1 MGSDWTFL
9 CVNRDMD
16 SISVVNPVSGAV
28 LHELKPYSASD
39 VAFEFV
45 EAKKLQPAWH
55 ELGARAR
62 AKIAA
67 KYADLVI
74 QNQER
79 LMDQL
84 QLETGKS
91 RSHAFEE
98 ITGGV
103 AAISYYAKVSPGLL
117 KRKKV
122 RAGVPLMLTA
132 YVEPAPVGVV
142 GIITPWNYPLAL
154 TLMDVLPA
162 LMAGNAVVQKADNQT
177 SKTVLALRDL
187 AVEAGI
193 PAGVWRVVYGD
204 PAEVGNAVT
213 DNADYVAFTGSTP
226 TGKLVAERAAKR
238 LIGYSLELG
247 GKNPMIVM
255 PGADLEKAAEIAIGS
270 AFGNAG
276 QLCVSIERLYVPNHA
291 LKEFEQVLKRRV
303 ESLTLG
309 TSNEFKFDLG
319 ALTSKAQV
327 ERVDGFIQRA
337 LAEGARVV
345 TGGKPA
351 TEIGPTFYPPTVLAD
366 LPLGAEILHK
376 EVFGPVIAL
385 VGYSSLDEA
394 VELAN
399 ATEFGLNASVVG
411 DPRAALKLA
420 SRLMAGSVNINE
432 GYRATMASMAAPMG
446 GMKQSG
452 MGRRS
457 GPGGLLRFTET
468 RTIGVANRLP
478 IGLPNR
484 AKDFKK
490 MAPLMTMLAKV
501 MGKI

>member
-1 MGSDWTFL
+1 M
-9 CVNRDMD
+9 NA
-16 SISVVNPVSGAV
+16 ISVINPVNGEV
-28 LHELKPYSASD
+28 LHELNPYSATD
-39 VAFEFV
+39 VALEFV
-45 EAKKLQPAWH
+45 EAKKQQPAWND
-55 ELGARAR
+55 LGAKTR

-67 KYADLVI
+67 KFADLVI
-74 QNQER
+74 ENQDA

-103 AAISYYAKVSPGLL
+103 AAISYYAKVAPKLL

-122 RAGVPLMLTA
+122 RAGVPLMLSA

-154 TLMDVLPA
+154 SLMDVVPA

-187 AVEAGI
+187 AKK
-193 PAGVWRVVYGD
+193 AGVPSGIWRVVYGD

-255 PGADLEKAAEIAIGS
+255 PGADLEKAAEIAVGS

-276 QLCVSIERLYVPNHA
+276 QLCVSIERVYVPNHA
-291 LKEFEQVLKRRV
+291 LAQFEEILKRRV

-319 ALTSKAQV
+319 ALTSAAQV
-327 ERVDGFIQRA
+327 SRVDGFIQRA
-337 LAEGARVV
+337 IQEGARVV
-345 TGGKPA
+345 TGGKAAP
-351 TEIGPTFYPPTVLAD
+351 EIGATFYLPTVLAD
-366 LPLGAEILHK
+366 LPVGAEILHK

-385 VGYSSLDEA
+385 VGYNSLDEA

-399 ATEFGLNASVVG
+399 ATEYGLNASIVG
-411 DPRAALKLA
+411 DTKTALKLA
-420 SRLMAGSVNINE
+420 SKLMAGSVNINE

-457 GPGGLLRFTET
+457 GPGGLLRYTET
-468 RTIGVANRLP
+468 RTIGVANPMP

-490 MAPLMTMLAKV
+490 MAPLMTALARV
-501 MGKI
+501 MGKL

>member
-1 MGSDWTFL
+1 M
-9 CVNRDMD
+9 N
-16 SISVVNPVSGAV
+16 SISVINPVTGQE
-28 LHELKPYSASD
+28 LHSLVSQSASD
-39 VAFEFV
+39 VALQFA
-45 EAKKLQPAWH
+45 EARALQPSWDA
-55 ELGARAR
+55 LGARSR
-62 AKIAA
+62 AKIASRL
-67 KYADLVI
+67 ADLLI
-74 QNQER
+74 ENQEQ

-98 ITGGV
+98 ITGALGS
-103 AAISYYAKVSPGLL
+103 ISYYAKVAPKLMRRTRV
-117 KRKKV
+117 K
-122 RAGVPLMLTA
+122 AGVPVMLSA
-132 YVEPAPVGVV
+132 YTEPQAVGVV

-154 TLMDVLPA
+154 TMMDVIPA
-162 LMAGNAVVQKADNQT
+162 LLAGNAVVQKADNQT
-177 SKTVLALRDL
+177 AKTVLFARDL
-187 AVEAGI
+187 AVK
-193 PAGVWRVVYGD
+193 AGVPEGIWRVVYGE

-226 TGKLVAERAAKR
+226 TGKIVAERAARR
-238 LIGYSLELG
+238 LVGYSLELG

-255 PGADLEKAAEIAIGS
+255 PGADLDKAAEIAVGS
-270 AFGNAG
+270 AFGNSG
-276 QLCVSIERLYVPNHA
+276 QLCVSIERIYVPGHA
-291 LKEFEQVLKRRV
+291 MAQFEQILKSRV

-309 TSNEFKFDLG
+309 DSRKFEFDLG
-319 ALTSKAQV
+319 ALSSKAQLD
-327 ERVDGFIQRA
+327 RVSGFIERA
-337 LAEGARVV
+337 KAEGARVV
-345 TGGKPA
+345 TGGEPRP
-351 TEIGPTFYPPTVLAD
+351 EIGPNFYAPTVLAD

-385 VGYSSLDEA
+385 VAYSSLDEA

-399 ATEFGLNASVVG
+399 ATEFGLNASIVG
-411 DPRAALKLA
+411 DPKKALSLA

-484 AKDFKK
+484 AKDFRK
-490 MAPLMTMLAKV
+490 MAPLMTKLARL
-501 MGKI
+501 MGKL

>member
-1 MGSDWTFL
+1 
-9 CVNRDMD
+9 MD
-16 SISVVNPVSGAV
+16 NISVVDPVTGLE
-28 LHELKPYSASD
+28 LHSLEPFSASQ
-39 VAFEFV
+39 VAIEF
-45 EAKKLQPAWH
+45 ADARLQQPGWDA
-55 ELGARAR
+55 LGARRR
-62 AKIAA
+62 AAIAA
-67 KYADLVI
+67 KLADLLI
-74 QNQER
+74 ENQSEV
-79 LMDQL
+79 MDQL

-98 ITGGV
+98 ITGALG
-103 AAISYYAKVSPGLL
+103 AISYYAKVAPKLMRRS
-117 KRKKV
+117 KV
-122 RAGVPLMLTA
+122 KAGVPVMLSA
-132 YVEPAPVGVV
+132 YTEPQAVGVV

-154 TLMDVLPA
+154 TMMDVIPA
-162 LMAGNAVVQKADNQT
+162 LLAGNAVVQKADNQT
-177 SKTVLALRDL
+177 AKTVMLARNL
-187 AVEAGI
+187 AVR
-193 PAGVWRVVYGD
+193 AGVPEGIWRVVYGE

-226 TGKLVAERAAKR
+226 TGKLVAERAARR

-270 AFGNAG
+270 AFGNSG
-276 QLCVSIERLYVPNHA
+276 QLCVSIERVYVPNHA
-291 LKEFEQVLKRRV
+291 KSQFEEILKRRV

-309 TSNEFKFDLG
+309 DSHKFEFDLG
-319 ALTSKAQV
+319 SLSSKAQV
-327 ERVDGFIQRA
+327 ERVAGFIERA
-337 LAEGARVV
+337 KAEGGRVV
-345 TGGKPA
+345 TGGRVLS
-351 TEIGPTFYPPTVLAD
+351 EIGPNFFAPTVLTD
-366 LPLGAEILHK
+366 LPVGAEILHK

-385 VGYSSLDEA
+385 VGYESLDEA

-399 ATEFGLNASVVG
+399 GTEFGLNASIVG
-411 DPRAALKLA
+411 DPRKALKLA

-490 MAPLMTMLAKV
+490 MAPLMTKLARL
-501 MGKI
+501 MGKL